1 MNPIF
6 TVTKTLV
13 KHLYWIAGVALVCLM
28 LLTVFDVVGRAFD
41 RPITGVYDLTVL
53 LGAVVIGFA
62 IPMSTQKRMHV
73 YIEFFIDAVPL
84 KWKKVMQTV
93 TYCLGIFLFLL
104 LSWNLIKYGF
114 TLYQRGEVSSTIYIP
129 LYPVVLGM
137 GVSCFLNCF
146 ILLQQLTK
154 VFGKEE
160 ET

>member
-13 KHLYWIAGVALVCLM
+13 KYLHWIAGIALVCLM
-28 LLTVFDVVGRAFD
+28 LLTVFDVVGRAFN

-62 IPMSTQKRMHV
+62 IPMSTQKHMHV
-73 YIEFFIDAVPL
+73 YMEFFVDSVPL
-84 KWKKVMQTV
+84 KWKKTIQTF

-104 LSWNLIKYGF
+104 IGWNLMKYGL

-129 LYPVVLGM
+129 IYPVVLGM
-137 GVSCFLNCF
+137 GVSFFLNCF
-146 ILLQQLTK
+146 VLLRQLTT

-160 ET
+160 EA